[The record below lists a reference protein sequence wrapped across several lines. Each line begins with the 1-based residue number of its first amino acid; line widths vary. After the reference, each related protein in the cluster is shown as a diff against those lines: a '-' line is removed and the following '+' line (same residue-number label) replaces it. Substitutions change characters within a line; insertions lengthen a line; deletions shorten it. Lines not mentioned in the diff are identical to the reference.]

1 MYTNLVMIVEDL
13 WSISEFNR
21 PTHFL
26 QSFFKTDLHSA
37 SYMILTGASC
47 VLSSDGDTYVHC

>member
-37 SYMILTGASC
+37 SYMILT
-47 VLSSDGDTYVHC
+47 